1 MKLNLRWIT
10 IPLFVVLIT
19 IFIVVFLR
27 NHSRSGNV
35 KVTQA
40 PSTKAEVKKPIRPVA
55 GAAAILPPDPKTLQ
69 KVPSHPMAA
78 SFGKSPD
85 RATAEPSKLLEIL
98 QFYRQ
103 EFGTFP
109 TGEDNASIM
118 NALTGN
124 NPSGLP
130 IFPSNHPRISKDG
143 YLLDAWG
150 KPFFFHM
157 ISSQYIEVRS
167 LGPDGII
174 FTEDDI
180 LVPKRSESSQAR

>member
-1 MKLNLRWIT
+1 MKLNLRWIA
-10 IPLFVVLIT
+10 ISAVVVLLAILG
-19 IFIVVFLR
+19 VVALR

-40 PSTKAEVKKPIRPVA
+40 PSTKAEIKKPIRPAV
-55 GAAAILPPDPKTLQ
+55 GAAAILPPDPATLQ
-69 KVPSHPMAA
+69 KVLSHPMAV

-85 RATAEPSKLLEIL
+85 RAATEASALLEIL

-103 EFGTFP
+103 EFGAFP

-118 NALTGN
+118 NALKGN

-130 IFPSNHPRISKDG
+130 IFPADHPRMTKDG
-143 YLLDAWG
+143 SLLDAWG
-150 KPFFFHM
+150 KPFFFHI

-180 LVPKRSESSQAR
+180 LVPKRPDSTQ